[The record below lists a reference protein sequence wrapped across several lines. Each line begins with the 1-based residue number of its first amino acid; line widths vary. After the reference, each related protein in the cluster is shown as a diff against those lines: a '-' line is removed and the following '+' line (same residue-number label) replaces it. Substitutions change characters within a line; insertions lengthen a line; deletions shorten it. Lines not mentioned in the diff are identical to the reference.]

1 MKEENKSKI
10 ERERALFFAVE
21 LGVVLEKNG
30 VNLPSMFYEAVEE
43 SVVKLL
49 LSYGSFIEGEMKE
62 EGCCNKCVHDT
73 GNFGQCRGC
82 SCHTDVKLIK
92 TKFYDDNAIQMMKY
106 ARQEVLEEIK
116 KKIEDI
122 DVSGGGSGRRL
133 KEQLL
138 ALLEKD
144 NTKEI

>member
-49 LSYGSFIEGEMKE
+49 LS
-62 EGCCNKCVHDT
+62 
-73 GNFGQCRGC
+73 
-82 SCHTDVKLIK
+82 
-92 TKFYDDNAIQMMKY
+92 
-106 ARQEVLEEIK
+106 
-116 KKIEDI
+116 
-122 DVSGGGSGRRL
+122 
-133 KEQLL
+133 
-138 ALLEKD
+138 
-144 NTKEI
+144 